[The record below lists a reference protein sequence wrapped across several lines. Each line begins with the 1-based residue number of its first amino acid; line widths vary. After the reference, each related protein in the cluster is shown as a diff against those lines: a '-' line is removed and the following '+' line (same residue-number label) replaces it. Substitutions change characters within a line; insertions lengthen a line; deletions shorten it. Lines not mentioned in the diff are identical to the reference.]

1 LARSSS
7 PEVAP
12 LLSREKTFNNSSQ
25 AKKNQSPV
33 SIVLIVAMGVF
44 LIAGISRAFTK
55 PVTTPVV
62 KVISAIKDI
71 PPGCKIGFSNLQ
83 YMTIPQSYMRPNLLT
98 SYPELIGKTTNAYIR
113 AGEPV
118 LKDQLMKDQASLS
131 GVLFHDQ
138 RAITLKLEEDE
149 LVDHS
154 IVNGD
159 VVDIIATSV
168 GKEGKKYT
176 RTLCQSVTVLLSAP
190 KEIVLSDKLK
200 SLEDHKITLAVDP
213 VDAEKLAQAI
223 GDSKLRLVLRSS
235 GNHEKYPL
243 PGADERDLLPVAGIK
258 SDVKAAAAKSLPPIS
273 PLPVIA
279 PPPPVSYS
287 PLVEPGSK
295 DVQAPGPLGWMVEAF
310 SGSRKDTYAVSK

>member
-1 LARSSS
+1 MARSSS
-7 PEVAP
+7 PEVAS
-12 LLSREKTFNNSSQ
+12 LLSREKTYNKLSQ
-25 AKKNQSPV
+25 AKKSQSPV
-33 SIVLIVAMGVF
+33 NVVIIVAMGVF
-44 LIAGISRAFTK
+44 LIAGISRTFAK
-55 PVTTPVV
+55 PAAAPVV

-71 PPGCKIGFSNLQ
+71 PPGCKIGFTNLQ
-83 YMTIPQSYMRPNLLT
+83 YMTIPQSYMSSNLLT
-98 SYPELIGKTTNAYIR
+98 SYPELIGRTTSAYIR

-118 LKDQLMKDQASLS
+118 LKDQLLKNQASLS

-168 GKEGKKYT
+168 GKEGKKFT

-213 VDAEKLAQAI
+213 VDAEKLAHAI
-223 GDSKLRLVLRSS
+223 GESKLRLVLRST

-243 PGADERDLLPVAGIK
+243 PGADERDLLPAAGIQSDDKTTGSK
-258 SDVKAAAAKSLPPIS
+258 SVTPATLPP
-273 PLPVIA
+273 PA
-279 PPPPVSYS
+279 PPPTISYS
-287 PLVEPGSK
+287 PLI
-295 DVQAPGPLGWMVEAF
+295 APAPSETRTPDPLGWMVETF
-310 SGSRKDTYAVSK
+310 SGSRKETYAVSK

>member
-1 LARSSS
+1 MARISS
-7 PEVAP
+7 PDVAP
-12 LLSREKTFNNSSQ
+12 LLSREKAYSKQSQ
-25 AKKNQSPV
+25 VKKSQSPLT
-33 SIVLIVAMGVF
+33 ILLIVALGLF
-44 LIAGISRAFTK
+44 LVAGISRTFMK
-55 PVTTPVV
+55 PAAAPVV

-71 PPGCKIGFSNLQ
+71 PPGCKIGFTNLQ
-83 YMTIPQSYMRPNLLT
+83 YMTIPQSYMSANLLT

-118 LKDQLMKDQASLS
+118 LKDQLLKNQASLS

-168 GKEGKKYT
+168 GKEGKKFT

-213 VDAEKLAQAI
+213 VDAEKLSQAI
-223 GDSKLRLVLRSS
+223 GESKLRLVLRSS
-235 GNHEKYPL
+235 GNREKYPL
-243 PGADERDLLPVAGIK
+243 PGADERDLLPLAGIK
-258 SDVKAAAAKSLPPIS
+258 SEAKPVVTGSVMQATLPP
-273 PLPVIA
+273 LAA

-287 PLVEPGSK
+287 PLTAPAIP
-295 DVQAPGPLGWMVEAF
+295 DAQAPGLPGWMVEAF
-310 SGSRKDTYAVSK
+310 SGSRKDTYAVSR